1 MAKKKVE
8 AKKLPVVEKSTELS
22 EAQKN
27 YLIQNR
33 TKDTEENLASILNTE
48 VSVVKKFLTE
58 FAIKNNKTEVSTDS
72 YAIRGGAIAMTPA
85 ASMQGDE
92 NEREFN
98 RLAEKPR
105 DGIFY
110 TGKKKHLNDQ

>member
-1 MAKKKVE
+1 MAKKTKVVE
-8 AKKLPVVEKSTELS
+8 QKKLELTE
-22 EAQKN
+22 ADKY

-33 TKDTEENLASILNTE
+33 TKDTEENLASILKVDTPLVTN
-48 VSVVKKFLTE
+48 FLKE
-58 FAIKNNKTEVSTDS
+58 FIATNKTPVSTDS
-72 YAIRGGAIAMTPA
+72 YAIRGGAAAMTPA

-98 RLAEKPR
+98 RMPEKPR
-105 DGIFY
+105 DGVFY

>member
-1 MAKKKVE
+1 MPKKKKE
-8 AKKLPVVEKSTELS
+8 VVEDKKNELS
-22 EAQKN
+22 EADKY

-33 TKDTEENLASILNTE
+33 TKDTEEHLAQILKVDTT
-48 VSVVKKFLTE
+48 VVTKFLQE
-58 FAIKNNKTEVSTDS
+58 FVASSKTPVSTDS
-72 YAIRGGAIAMTPA
+72 YAIRGGAAAMTPA

-105 DGIFY
+105 DGMFF

>member
-8 AKKLPVVEKSTELS
+8 VVAKKIELTD
-22 EAQKN
+22 EDKY

-33 TKDTEENLASILNTE
+33 TKETEENLAKILKVDTSL
-48 VSVVKKFLTE
+48 VSKFLKE
-58 FAIKNNKTEVSTDS
+58 FIGSIKTPVSIDS
-72 YAIRGGAIAMTPA
+72 YAVKGGAVAMTPA

-98 RLAEKPR
+98 KIAEKPR
-105 DGIFY
+105 DGMFY